1 MNTSIRETLLGLLG
15 GGATLSLNELAA
27 QAGLPAGE
35 LRAPLDALCAEG
47 CLLYTSGCFS
57 RTATRS
63 RPGSA
68 SAHAAARPEAPPPT
82 ISTSYIRR
90 FLPDTL

>member
-15 GGATLSLNELAA
+15 SGATRSLNELAA

-47 CLLYTSGCFS
+47 ALVL
-57 RTATRS
+57 TRKK
-63 RPGSA
+63 RYA
-68 SAHAAARPEAPPPT
+68 
-82 ISTSYIRR
+82 
-90 FLPDTL
+90 LPQTVGLIPALSLVHIW